1 MKLEKIVAKKKK
13 RLGRGYGSGKGGHT
27 ASRGQKGQKS
37 RRKIGVL
44 FEGVKVRKSLLKR
57 TPQLRGK
64 DKFKSSP
71 KPVILNLTDLN
82 KLRSLA
88 VVDIETLKKH
98 NLVNE
103 KEAQKRGVKVLG
115 SGKITKKLNVK
126 IPVSASA
133 AKKIKR
139 AGGKVE
145 NG

>member
-27 ASRGQKGQKS
+27 ASRGQKGQKT
-37 RRKIGVL
+37 RKKINIL
-44 FEGVKVRKSLLKR
+44 FEGTKVRKSLLKR
-57 TPQLRGK
+57 LPQLRGK
-64 DKFKSSP
+64 DKFKGSS
-71 KPVILNLTDLN
+71 KPVILNLSDLN
-82 KLRSLA
+82 KLHSQA
-88 VVDIETLKKH
+88 VVDIETLKKN

-103 KEAQKRGVKVLG
+103 KDVRKRGVKVLG
-115 SGKITKKLNVK
+115 GGKITKKLKVK

-139 AGGKVE
+139 AGGKIE

>member
-1 MKLEKIVAKKKK
+1 MQLEKIVAKKKK

-27 ASRGQKGQKS
+27 ASRGQKGQKT
-37 RRKIGVL
+37 RKKINIL

-57 TPQLRGK
+57 LPQLRGK

-82 KLRSLA
+82 KLRSQA
-88 VVDIETLKKH
+88 VVDIEALKKH
-98 NLVNE
+98 GLVDG

-115 SGKITKKLNVK
+115 SGKITKKLNVQV
-126 IPVSASA
+126 PVSASA